1 MASATSD
8 DSVVMDALAL
18 LQRDHRLAEQL
29 FSDFERAADLQL
41 DPLARRICKILKI
54 HAQIEEEIF
63 YPAARQALDEPALI
77 DAAEA
82 EHAEAK
88 QLIARLEAISADNA
102 DFRPTMQALSSAIR
116 AHVAEEEGTMFPRV
130 HESELDLAAIGIALL
145 ERRHILMDVLG
156 LHEDDEQGVTPR
168 QDSELVDA
176 SRRQRAAERAAKP

>member
-1 MASATSD
+1 MASATPD
-8 DSVVMDALAL
+8 NSVVTDALAL
-18 LQRDHRLAEQL
+18 LKRDHRLAEQL

-63 YPAARQALDEPALI
+63 YPAARQALHAPALF

-82 EHAEAK
+82 EHAQAN

-102 DFRPTMQALSSAIR
+102 DFRSTMRELSSVTR
-116 AHVAEEEGTMFPRV
+116 AHVAEEESRMFPRL
-130 HESELDLAAIGIALL
+130 EKTRLDLQAVGIALL

-176 SRRQRAAERAAKP
+176 SRRQRAAERAKQ

>member
-1 MASATSD
+1 MASATP
-8 DSVVMDALAL
+8 DSSAVLDALTL
-18 LQRDHRLAEQL
+18 LQRDHRLADQL
-29 FSDFERAADLQL
+29 FGDFERAADLQL

-63 YPAARQALDEPALI
+63 YPIVRESLGEPALV
-77 DAAEA
+77 DEAEA

-88 QLIARLEAISADNA
+88 QLIAKLEAISSDNA
-102 DFRPTMQALSSAIR
+102 DFRPTMQALASAIR
-116 AHVAEEEGTMFPRV
+116 AHVAEEEGEMFARV
-130 HESELDLAAIGIALL
+130 RNSGLDLRTVGIALL

-176 SRRQRAAERAAKP
+176 SRRQRAAERAKQ

>member
-1 MASATSD
+1 MASATP
-8 DSVVMDALAL
+8 DSSVIIDALTL
-18 LQRDHRLAEQL
+18 LKRDHRLADQL

-63 YPAARQALDEPALI
+63 YPVARQALDEPALI

-82 EHAEAK
+82 EHAQAR
-88 QLIARLEAISADNA
+88 QLIAKLEAISADNPE
-102 DFRPTMQALSSAIR
+102 FRPTMQALANALRS
-116 AHVAEEEGTMFPRV
+116 HVIEEESMLFPRLGRTK
-130 HESELDLAAIGIALL
+130 LDMRALGLALL

-176 SRRQRAAERAAKP
+176 SRRARAAERAKP

>member
-1 MASATSD
+1 MASATP
-8 DSVVMDALAL
+8 DSSVTIDALAL
-18 LQRDHRLAEQL
+18 LKRDHRLAEQL
-29 FSDFERAADLQL
+29 FGDFERAADLQL

-63 YPAARQALDEPALI
+63 YPVARQALDDPSLI
-77 DAAEA
+77 DTAET

-88 QLIARLEAISADNA
+88 QLIARLEAISADNP
-102 DFRPTMQALSSAIR
+102 DFRPAMQSLASAIR
-116 AHVAEEEGTMFPRV
+116 DHVAEEEGKMFPR
-130 HESELDLAAIGIALL
+130 LQAAGIDLRAVGIALM

-176 SRRQRAAERAAKP
+176 SRRQRAAERAKT